1 MDRRRALALI
11 VAMIIAAFI
20 AAPAYASFL
29 GTGVTFDKDFS
40 NSVNVNVGKI
50 AGLGDTAFGGAD
62 MNVGVSWDIPVDL
75 TVVAGYPYGYG
86 GVGVVTTGT
95 TGYALGLTMDEA
107 HGAGFNGADFGIPLS
122 EQGITKTH
130 FSKLWA
136 AQNQI
141 DNTQAFL
148 PYSCFSGFPAI

>member
-1 MDRRRALALI
+1 MYRRRALA
-11 VAMIIAAFI
+11 IIAI
-20 AAPAYASFL
+20 LITMILAAPAGARFI
-29 GTGVTFDKDFS
+29 GTGITFDKDFS
-40 NSVNVNVGKI
+40 SGVNVDVSKV
-50 AGLGDTAFGGAD
+50 AGLENTAFAGAD
-62 MNVGVSWDIPVDL
+62 MSVGVNWDIPIDL

-95 TGYALGLTMDEA
+95 AGYALGLTMDEA

-122 EQGITKTH
+122 EQGVTQTH

-136 AQNQI
+136 AQNEI

-148 PYSCFSGFPAI
+148 PFSNFSSFPVM